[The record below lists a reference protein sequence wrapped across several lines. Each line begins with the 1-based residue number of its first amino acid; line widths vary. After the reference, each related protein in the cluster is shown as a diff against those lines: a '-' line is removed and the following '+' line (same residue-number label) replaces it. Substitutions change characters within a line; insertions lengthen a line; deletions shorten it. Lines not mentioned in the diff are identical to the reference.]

1 MKTLLKKSV
10 IDMSQVETFTKRNE
24 VIIVAASGSYV
35 LNMSNGP
42 TYQLNLI
49 GNTTIVMGTKFPAVN
64 NQSFSFMKVLISFK
78 QDAVGS
84 RTVTWPASF
93 VWTTPTPPAI
103 STSPNSVTNVE
114 IITFDGGSTW
124 FCRKM

>member
-1 MKTLLKKSV
+1 
-10 IDMSQVETFTKRNE
+10 MSQVETFTKRNE
-24 VIIVAASGSYV
+24 VITIAASGSCV